1 LKRGLLARRITVV
14 AIAVLARTVAPS
26 MVGRGVIRRRV
37 LAIVVRQVRVPRR
50 FAGALVADLAPL
62 ARGAAWRAATTV
74 HRVRVVRRLAEALV
88 VDPAWPVAPLGW
100 VERRTVR
107 TRERIDRALL
117 VPAPHSTLA
126 GRGAV
131 IRDMGPWSETIA
143 RLARAERRF
152 TAAPAAVGPAR
163 LARDAVR
170 SRTRIDRALLVPA
183 RHSMLVVRGA
193 VMREMGP

>member
-1 LKRGLLARRITVV
+1 
-14 AIAVLARTVAPS
+14 
-26 MVGRGVIRRRV
+26 
-37 LAIVVRQVRVPRR
+37 
-50 FAGALVADLAPL
+50 
-62 ARGAAWRAATTV
+62 
-74 HRVRVVRRLAEALV
+74 
-88 VDPAWPVAPLGW
+88 
-100 VERRTVR
+100 VR

-143 RLARAERRF
+143 RLARAARRFAEALVLDPDWRAERRF